1 MGGRPKALLEWGGR
15 TFLEIIAERARQGG
29 VTGVAVVLGYYRE
42 EVEELATGICDVVAI
57 NEDPSRGMA
66 SSARALASALPRSSS
81 LLLWPVDIPN
91 VRASTIHSLVEWS
104 RAHPGRVIVPRVAG
118 QLGHPPLLPSCLV
131 SQVCKMGDDQR
142 LDRFI
147 EAQGG
152 PPLYVD
158 IADVGIARDVDF
170 PDELEEMTKDR
181 PG

>member
-42 EVEELATGICDVVAI
+42 EVEELATGVCDVVAI

-91 VRASTIHSLVEWS
+91 VRASTIHALIERS
-104 RAHPGRVIVPRVAG
+104 REKPEILIMPRTGG
-118 QLGHPPLLPSCLV
+118 QPGHPPLLPPSLV
-131 SQVCKMGDDQR
+131 SNLREITDDQR

-147 EAQGG
+147 ERRAAH
-152 PPLYVD
+152 PCFVD
-158 IADVGIARDVDF
+158 VANLGMIHDVDS
-170 PDELEEMTKDR
+170 PEDLE
-181 PG
+181 